1 MNTIYEATKKAT
13 VAPST
18 PNPRPP
24 ENTTD
29 RWNNIL
35 YTKDDKQVW
44 KSINWKGTLDVPG
57 AQAEKPSNADF
68 CTHFEALLNPTDAT
82 DPREYTPRHQ
92 WYIPI
97 LDDPIDVSEV
107 FRCAKK
113 LRPNKAAGSDGI
125 PPGVLKVL
133 PDQWIIL
140 LTNIFNLIFLGHYPM
155 NWTMLKV
162 FTIFKNGRR
171 DDPDN
176 YRGISVLSAI
186 PKLYDMVLSQRFSL
200 WYTPRPEQAGGQPGR
215 SCEEQILCVRLLIDI
230 ARKTGDTLYI
240 VFIDYRKAYDR
251 VNRLKLVEYLDS
263 KGCGNVFLKALQNSI
278 ISSGIIGD

>member
-1 MNTIYEATKKAT
+1 M
-13 VAPST
+13 
-18 PNPRPP
+18 
-24 ENTTD
+24 
-29 RWNNIL
+29 
-35 YTKDDKQVW
+35 
-44 KSINWKGTLDVPG
+44 PG

-68 CTHFEALLNPTDAT
+68 CTHFEALLNPPDAT

-92 WYIPI
+92 RYIPV

-107 FRCAKK
+107 FRCTKK
-113 LRPNKAAGSDGI
+113 LRPNKATGSDSI

-140 LTNIFNLIFLGHYPM
+140 LTNIFNLIFFGHYPM

-162 FTIFKNGRR
+162 FTIFKKGRR
-171 DDPDN
+171 DDLDN

-200 WYTPRPEQAGGQPGR
+200 WHTPRPEQAGGQPGR

-240 VFIDYRKAYDR
+240 VFIDNRKAYDR
-251 VNRLKLVEYLDS
+251 VSRLELVEYLDS
-263 KGCGNVFLKALQNSI
+263 KGCGNVFL
-278 ISSGIIGD
+278 ISSPKFYDFIRNPRR